1 MINTQ
6 NLAQLLRKL
15 DFVQDNQVW
24 IKKINGYELKIDTKN
39 EEIVYPKGLKAYR
52 DTTKNFSQPEN
63 FVVFECVHN
72 LLSSGYRPEH
82 IELEKWMPWGHGM
95 TGWFCDIIVQDN
107 DKTPYLLIECKT
119 PDEAWINNKEFSKA
133 RNKMLKD
140 WGQLFNYYN
149 SYRKAQWICLYSSD
163 FNKETEKVSQ
173 TYHLISMQDNDNYL
187 ASSPKLRSF
196 EQIRRENGGKEDYF
210 KVWKETY
217 QCDFI
222 SHNLFESEIFS
233 IGNRPFQLSDLKIV
247 DGEAIQK
254 KYHQFATILRQY
266 NISGRENAFDKL
278 VNLFLCKVV
287 DENKNPENL
296 KVYRKW
302 AASDD
307 HFSLQ
312 DRLQKLY
319 KEGMYSFL
327 WEDVTYIE
335 EKEIEEAFKLFKNKK
350 DETKKTIL
358 EYFKQLK
365 FYSNNAFAFL
375 DVHNENLFLQNAVI
389 LREVVQMLQDI
400 KLKNEE
406 EQHQFLGDLFEGF
419 LDQGVKQSEGQFF
432 TPLPIVKF
440 LISSLPLEQIINQ
453 ETAPK
458 VIDYACGAGHFLTE
472 YAVQIR
478 NLVDKNMLKDHYQN
492 IYGIEKEYRLSKVAK
507 VSAFM
512 YGQDQINII
521 YADALA
527 QNEKI
532 KDNTF
537 SVLIANPPYSV
548 KGFLSTLSPEDK
560 QRFELYDNL
569 NEDSFNAIETFFI
582 EKAKQLL
589 KTWWI
594 AAIILPSSI
603 LTNGNIYVRCR
614 EIILKYFDLI
624 AIAEFG
630 SGTFSKT
637 GTNTATLFLRK
648 KGEKPDLAAHYANR
662 VETRYNWDFGFDGL
676 FEDSPLLASYCEYC
690 AYDFDQYKN
699 FLMGVESAIFDTE
712 MFKEYQKEAENSP
725 QIKDLKKK
733 KYFKISDQQT
743 QTDLLQ
749 KELIQYIKKIEQEK
763 LYYYLLAKTN
773 PNQVLIIKSPEKT
786 EIKSFLGYER
796 SATKGNEGIKYLW
809 TTEKSD
815 TDETIF
821 QSLKGIQ
828 GIKTPLLD
836 PNDLSAQDKLNT
848 YIRKHFLNQDFTI
861 SPENKKFVSLIPL
874 TDMLDFSRTSFDKA
888 LRTSVQKK
896 IDIKSKYPLVRLGSV
911 SEVSSWNS
919 APQEQYLYENGKY
932 PFFRT
937 SDVGKVHLSK
947 NLTVVADYLNDKGIE
962 KLIKFPKWTILMP
975 KSWASTYLN
984 HRAIMWCDGYVV
996 SHLAT
1001 IIADNKQ
1008 ILTEFLYEI
1017 LIPIPAQDIKV
1028 NTDYPSL
1035 NKNDIDN
1042 IKIPLPPLEVQK
1054 QIIAECEKVDQEYE
1068 TSRMAI
1074 QDYRKKISEIF
1085 ETLGIIHNWGGGE
1098 TLKISELFQIIRG
1111 VTYSKNDQVI
1121 EKTNNMILTADNIT
1135 EQGDLKIVKEIYLS
1149 ENNQIDREKQLRK
1162 NDFFM
1167 CFSSGSK
1174 KHIGKLAFID
1184 QDMKYYAGGFMGIL
1198 RPKNQTFIPKYL
1210 YSLLNSESY
1219 RNKIRDLSNGT
1230 NINNLSNKIWDLKL
1244 LIPPFSRQQAIVSE
1258 IESYQAEIA
1267 KLENL
1272 MVQSASKKQAI
1283 LNQYL

>member
-1 MINTQ
+1 MRGVLFICFIIMINTQ

-440 LISSLPLEQIINQ
+440 LISSLPLEQIIDQ

-815 TDETIF
+815 TDEAIF

-836 PNDLSAQDKLNT
+836 PNDLSAQNKLNT

-874 TDMLDFSRTSFDKA
+874 TDMLEFSRTSFDKA
-888 LRTSVQKK
+888 LRTSLQKK
-896 IDIKSKYPLVRLGSV
+896 IDIKSKYQVVKLENIVIVNPSKSEIKHISPDTVVSFVEMASV
-911 SEVSSWNS
+911 SNEGFIEKMIDLPLKDLLKGSYTYFKEGDIII
-919 APQEQYLYENGKY
+919 AKITPCMENGKCGIA
-932 PFFRT
+932 
-937 SDVGKVHLSK
+937 S
-947 NLTVVADYLNDKGIE
+947 NLTNKIWMGSSEFHVFRCGEKIINKYL
-962 KLIKFPKWTILMP
+962 
-975 KSWASTYLN
+975 
-984 HRAIMWCDGYVV
+984 
-996 SHLAT
+996 
-1001 IIADNKQ
+1001 
-1008 ILTEFLYEI
+1008 FL
-1017 LIPIPAQDIKV
+1017 LL
-1028 NTDYPSL
+1028 NTDAIRNSAESNMTWSSGHRRVP
-1035 NKNDIDN
+1035 DIFYKKL
-1042 IKIPLPPLEVQK
+1042 KIPVPPLEVQK
-1054 QIIAECEKVDQEYE
+1054 QIIAECEKIDQEYE

-1074 QDYRKKISEIF
+1074 QDYRKRISEIF
-1085 ETLGIIHNWGGGE
+1085 ENLGVIENRGGG
-1098 TLKISELFQIIRG
+1098 
-1111 VTYSKNDQVI
+1111 
-1121 EKTNNMILTADNIT
+1121 
-1135 EQGDLKIVKEIYLS
+1135 
-1149 ENNQIDREKQLRK
+1149 
-1162 NDFFM
+1162 
-1167 CFSSGSK
+1167 
-1174 KHIGKLAFID
+1174 
-1184 QDMKYYAGGFMGIL
+1184 
-1198 RPKNQTFIPKYL
+1198 RP
-1210 YSLLNSESY
+1210 
-1219 RNKIRDLSNGT
+1219 
-1230 NINNLSNKIWDLKL
+1230 
-1244 LIPPFSRQQAIVSE
+1244 
-1258 IESYQAEIA
+1258 
-1267 KLENL
+1267 
-1272 MVQSASKKQAI
+1272 
-1283 LNQYL
+1283 

>member
-6 NLAQLLRKL
+6 NLVQLLRKL

-24 IKKINGYELKIDTKN
+24 IKEINGYELKIDTKN
-39 EEIVYPKGLKAYR
+39 EEIIYPKGLKAYR

-107 DKTPYLLIECKT
+107 DKNPYLLIECKT
-119 PDEAWINNKEFSKA
+119 PDEAWTNNKEFSKA

-163 FNKETEKVSQ
+163 FYKETEKVSQ

-440 LISSLPLEQIINQ
+440 LISSLPLEQIIDQ

-527 QNEKI
+527 QNKKI

-815 TDETIF
+815 TDEAIF

-896 IDIKSKYPLVRLGSV
+896 IGIKSKYQVVKLEDFPADIKKG
-911 SEVSSWNS
+911 
-919 APQEQYLYENGKY
+919 
-932 PFFRT
+932 T
-937 SDVGKVHLSK
+937 SITSK
-947 NLTVVADYLNDKGIE
+947 NAIEWEYKVVAGGKEFAYMHNE
-962 KLIKFPKWTILMP
+962 YNREENTITISA
-975 KSWASTYLN
+975 SWANAGFVNFRKEKIFASDCTTIRGVTDISTKYIFEYLQSIQDEIF
-984 HRAIMWCDGYVV
+984 A
-996 SHLAT
+996 LARGS
-1001 IIADNKQ
+1001 
-1008 ILTEFLYEI
+1008 
-1017 LIPIPAQDIKV
+1017 AQPHVYPNDIKA
-1028 NTDYPSL
+1028 L
-1035 NKNDIDN
+1035 
-1042 IKIPLPPLEVQK
+1042 KIPLPPLEVQK

-1074 QDYRKKISEIF
+1074 QDYRKKISKIF
-1085 ETLGIIHNWGGGE
+1085 ETLGVIENRGGG

-1111 VTYSKNDQVI
+1111 VIYSKNDQVI
-1121 EKTNNMILTADNIT
+1121 EKTNNIILTADNIT

-1272 MVQSASKKQAI
+1272 MTQSASKKQAI